1 MCSVM
6 IPPSSGPIARAIA
19 ETPAQI
25 PIAVPRSRAWNVAEM
40 IDSVAGI
47 ISAAPTPWTPRA
59 AISSVAPDERPQASE
74 ESVKTIRPIVK
85 ISRRPSRSPSF
96 PPVSSSEAKLRAE
109 AATVHSSSDVLI
121 PRSALIAGSATF
133 TTVLSSMI
141 MKRAKQ
147 SAPNVHQRRFSSAKI
162 FARTAPPTGRKLAC
176 TRLALTSQSVKV
188 TLAGVEVIW
197 RPDQEARERTNALRL
212 ARKLGFDDYASL
224 VRFSQDEPERFW
236 PAAIEDM
243 ELEFS
248 RPWDAVVDESRG
260 PEWATWFVGGR
271 LNLAWNCVHRWA
283 QGERADAPAAV
294 WQSEDGQ
301 RRSLTYREVS
311 AEVTRLAEALAR
323 LGVEPGDRVAL
334 FLPMSP
340 EVAIASHACAHLGA
354 IQVPIFSGFA
364 APAIAARLQHSEAK
378 VVVTADGSLRRGREV
393 PMKEL
398 VDEAVR
404 ESPSVEHV
412 VVWQRLGNGAAMQA
426 GRDVFWSDAV
436 AGSPGELEPL
446 EVDSEHPYLLT
457 YTSGTTG
464 LPKGVLHVQ
473 GGFLVSITREVAYQA
488 DARPEDVIHF
498 VTDMGW
504 IMGPWEVVGGMA
516 LGCTIVFAEGAP
528 DWPAA
533 DRLWGLVDSERVSIL
548 GLSPTLVRALIPHG
562 AELVERH
569 DVSPLRVL
577 VTTGEPWNPEPY
589 RWLFEHVGGGRCPI
603 INCSGGTEV
612 GACFLS
618 PTPAVPIKACS
629 LGGPALGMA
638 MDVVDADGLSV
649 RGEVGELVCRRP
661 FPGMTRGFWGDP
673 ERYLDT
679 YWRRLPG
686 IWVHGD
692 WAFVDD
698 EGFWFLHGRS
708 DDTLNIAGKRL
719 GPSELES
726 AVVAHPAVAEAAAV
740 GVPHEVKGEVA
751 WVFCALV
758 PGVEPSDE
766 LAAELRGLAA
776 DELGKAFAPERVLF
790 VSALPKTRSAKIV
803 RRAVRAKA
811 LGTDPGDLSSLEN
824 PETLEEIEHVATN

>member
-1 MCSVM
+1 
-6 IPPSSGPIARAIA
+6 
-19 ETPAQI
+19 
-25 PIAVPRSRAWNVAEM
+25 
-40 IDSVAGI
+40 
-47 ISAAPTPWTPRA
+47 
-59 AISSVAPDERPQASE
+59 
-74 ESVKTIRPIVK
+74 
-85 ISRRPSRSPSF
+85 
-96 PPVSSSEAKLRAE
+96 
-109 AATVHSSSDVLI
+109 
-121 PRSALIAGSATF
+121 
-133 TTVLSSMI
+133 
-141 MKRAKQ
+141 
-147 SAPNVHQRRFSSAKI
+147 
-162 FARTAPPTGRKLAC
+162 
-176 TRLALTSQSVKV
+176 
-188 TLAGVEVIW
+188 VEVIW
-197 RPDQEARERTNALRL
+197 RPGDEERERTNAMRL
-212 ARKLGFDDYASL
+212 ARRLGFDDYWEL
-224 VRFSQDEPERFW
+224 VRFSAEEPARFW
-236 PAAIEDM
+236 PAAIEDIG
-243 ELEFS
+243 LEFS
-248 RPWDAVVDESRG
+248 RPWDTVVDLSRG
-260 PEWATWFVGGR
+260 PEWATWFVGGK

-283 QGERADAPAAV
+283 RGPRASAAAAV
-294 WQSEDGQ
+294 WQGEDGT
-301 RRSLTYREVS
+301 RRSLSYAELS
-311 AEVTRLAEALAR
+311 DEVTRLAEAFAG

-364 APAIAARLQHSEAK
+364 APAVAARLQHAEAK
-378 VVVTADGSLRRGREV
+378 MVVTADGSLRRGREV
-393 PMKEL
+393 PMKAL
-398 VDEAVR
+398 VDEALG

-412 VVWQRLGNGAAMQA
+412 VVWRRLGGDVPMLP
-426 GRDVFWSDAV
+426 GRDVFWDEAV
-436 AGSPGELEPL
+436 ASSPGELEPL

-464 LPKGVLHVQ
+464 PPKGVLHVQ
-473 GGFLVSITREVAYQA
+473 GGFLVSITREVCYQA

-516 LGCTIVFAEGAP
+516 LGCTVVFAEGAP

-533 DRLWGLVDSERVSIL
+533 DRLWGLVESEGVSIL

-569 DVSPLRVL
+569 DLSSLRVL

-638 MDVVDADGLSV
+638 MDVVDAEGRPV

-661 FPGMTRGFWGDP
+661 FPGMTRGFWRDP

-686 IWVHGD
+686 VWVHGD
-692 WAFVDD
+692 WALVDED
-698 EGFWFLHGRS
+698 GFWFLQGRS

-719 GPSELES
+719 GPAELES
-726 AVVAHPAVAEAAAV
+726 AVVAHPLVAEAAAV

-758 PGVEPSDE
+758 PGAEPSEE
-766 LAAELRGLAA
+766 LASELRGLAA
-776 DELGKAFAPERVLF
+776 ADLGKAFAPERVLF

-811 LGTDPGDLSSLEN
+811 LGSDPGDLSSVEN
-824 PETLEEIEHVATN
+824 PETLEEIERVATH